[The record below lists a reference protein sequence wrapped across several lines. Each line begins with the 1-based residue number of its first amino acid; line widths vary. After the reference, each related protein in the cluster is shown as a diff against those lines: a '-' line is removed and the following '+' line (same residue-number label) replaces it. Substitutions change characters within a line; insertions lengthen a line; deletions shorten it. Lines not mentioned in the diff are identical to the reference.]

1 MLGLTTS
8 SSPLAAAKGCDASS
22 RQHHLGKKTL
32 MWGRM
37 VCVASTC
44 CLSLQLW
51 VGVLER
57 INCSS
62 QETSLNSLFSWG
74 GVSLEPIHGDAG
86 REQLALHE
94 VWEMPG
100 WEAPELSSV
109 VGATLFF
116 SKN

>member
-1 MLGLTTS
+1 
-8 SSPLAAAKGCDASS
+8 
-22 RQHHLGKKTL
+22 
-32 MWGRM
+32 MWGHM

-51 VGVLER
+51 VDVLER

-74 GVSLEPIHGDAG
+74 GVSLEPIRGDAEG
-86 REQLALHE
+86 EQLGLHE

-100 WEAPELSSV
+100 WEARELSSV